1 MEKKILIAV
10 DDSENARRA
19 VEFVASVFK
28 PDHKITLLSVALNT
42 TAICDLNSPGL
53 TPYFVSQ
60 QTAFCQVE
68 DQQKALMKK
77 ALAAA
82 KETLLSAG
90 FKDDHIRVHLETEK
104 SGVARAILGEIATG
118 YDVVVLGRKGVGRV
132 QEFFMG
138 SISQKVLH
146 SAREVSVLLVD

>member
-28 PDHKITLLSVALNT
+28 PEHKVTLFSVSLNT

-60 QTAFCQVE
+60 QSAFCQVE

-77 ALAAA
+77 ALKAA

-90 FKDDHIRVHLETEK
+90 FKNEHIRIQLETEK
-104 SGVARAILGEIATG
+104 KGVARAILEEIATG

>member
-19 VEFVASVFK
+19 VEFVAATFK
-28 PDHKITLLSVALNT
+28 PDHMITLFSVSLNT

-68 DQQKALMKK
+68 DQQKALLQT
-77 ALAAA
+77 ALQEA
-82 KETLLSAG
+82 KDTLRNAG
-90 FKDDHIRVHLETEK
+90 FEEKNIQIRLETEK
-104 SGVARAILGEIATG
+104 KGVARAILEEIRSG
-118 YDVVVLGRKGVGRV
+118 CDLVVLGRRGIGRV

-138 SISQKVLH
+138 SVSQKVVN
-146 SAREVSVLLVD
+146 SARDISILLVD